1 MAPTGQTAAP
11 PFVVFTD
18 LDGTLL
24 DAHTYD
30 AGPARGALGLLA
42 ARGVPVIFCSSKTA
56 AEQRP
61 LRAALGLSHLPFIVE
76 NGAAVLVPAT
86 SGLPVA
92 DWPGDSAC
100 PTEHRRALGR
110 SAEQVRAGIARA
122 ASAAGLSVTG
132 YADLSVAAVAELTG
146 LDPAAAARAR
156 QREFSETLVDR
167 HRPEQW
173 SALAATLRAEG
184 LGLRHGG
191 RFHTVTDLA
200 TDKGRAVRLVADLF
214 GRQAGRAV
222 ATVGLGDS
230 ANDEGLLAAVD
241 QPWLVAR
248 PDGAWTPLAIPG
260 LRRVPHAGPAGWAE
274 AIRQL
279 LSPS

>member
-1 MAPTGQTAAP
+1 MTTQISSAAP
-11 PFVVFTD
+11 PWIVFTD

-30 AGPARGALGLLA
+30 AGPARGALVLLA
-42 ARGVPVIFCSSKTA
+42 ARGVPVVFCSSKTA

-76 NGAAVLVPAT
+76 NGAAILVPAA
-86 SGLPVA
+86 SALPVA
-92 DWPGDSAC
+92 DWPRALAC
-100 PTEHRRALGR
+100 PAERLHALGR
-110 SAEQVRAGIARA
+110 SAEAVRAGIARA

-132 YADLSVAAVAELTG
+132 YADLTVEAVAELTG

-167 HRPEQW
+167 HPPEKW
-173 SALAATLRAEG
+173 SAFAATLAAEG

-200 TDKGRAVRLVADLF
+200 TDKGRAVRLVAKLF
-214 GRQAGRAV
+214 SHHAGHAV

-241 QPWLVAR
+241 QAWLVAR
-248 PDGAWTPLAIPG
+248 PDGSWTPLEIPR
-260 LRRVPHAGPAGWAE
+260 LRRVPHAGPTGWAE

-279 LSPS
+279 LSAS

>member
-1 MAPTGQTAAP
+1 MTAPIRSAAP
-11 PFVVFTD
+11 PWIVFTD

-24 DAHTYD
+24 DAHSYD
-30 AGPARGALGLLA
+30 AGPARGALDLLT

-61 LRAALGLSHLPFIVE
+61 LRAVLGLSHLPFIVE
-76 NGAAVLVPAT
+76 NGAAVLVPAA
-86 SGLPVA
+86 SALPVT
-92 DWPGDSAC
+92 DWPRAVAC
-100 PTEHRRALGR
+100 PTERLHALGR
-110 SAEQVRAGIARA
+110 SAEAVRAGIARA

-132 YADLSVAAVAELTG
+132 YADLTVEAVAELTG
-146 LDPAAAARAR
+146 LDLAAAARAR
-156 QREFSETLVDR
+156 QREFSETLIDR
-167 HRPEQW
+167 HAPEQW
-173 SALAATLRAEG
+173 SAFAATLAAEG

-200 TDKGRAVRLVADLF
+200 TDKGRAVRLVAELF
-214 GRQAGRAV
+214 SRQAGHAI

-241 QPWLVAR
+241 QAWLVAR
-248 PDGAWTPLAIPG
+248 PDGSWTPLEIPG
-260 LRRVPHAGPAGWAE
+260 LRRVPHAGPTGWAE

-279 LSPS
+279 LSPP